1 MKTHSFTFTTL
12 VTVVTLGTILAPI
25 VVASPVKP
33 AGGGASGWTGAVAIS
48 PVLQPDPTRGSQLND
63 VAVNANG
70 LAIAAW
76 DQFGYS
82 NGGSASIGAAVQSA
96 GKWGTPFTISGT
108 NGFSMSP
115 KVAVGS
121 DGTMAV
127 SWIHQDAAGTQKSI
141 QVAVRAPTAS
151 VWTTSTLAQG
161 SVGGVSLTEFVP
173 VAIDAN
179 GNVTAAWD
187 IWNGAIH
194 VVQAATMLKGS
205 VWSLPVTL
213 SGTDDGLYTSLA
225 LNAAGDAAVVYS
237 FSPYSSSS
245 YLSGTCARYVFRKGS
260 TGNWSAP
267 VTISETISSS
277 VGYVQY
283 PQVALDKNGLATV
296 IYMGYS
302 VEAVRQLA
310 STLWTQPL
318 TILKGPAT
326 LFSAYTSVDLAVD
339 QNGNSVVA
347 ASIFD
352 STINVDR
359 ASVWV
364 TRGTTDGA
372 WTPEQRITDPTIPID
387 AYATRVAVSPDGLLA
402 MVGWIDHYHGT
413 VQVSKLTAGTWG
425 AADTIGKG
433 TAWASFQE
441 VLGLDAGSSTIARA
455 IWKNA
460 KTGIQVMAT
469 SYGR

>member
-12 VTVVTLGTILAPI
+12 ATVLTLGAMLTGI
-25 VVASPVKP
+25 VVAAPVKP
-33 AGGGASGWTGAVAIS
+33 GGGGGNGWSGTVAIS
-48 PVLQPDPTRGSQLND
+48 PILQPDPTRGSQLND
-63 VAVNANG
+63 LAVNANG

-76 DQFGYS
+76 DQFVYS
-82 NGGSASIGAAVQSA
+82 NGGSASIGAAVQSG

-108 NGFSMSP
+108 TGFSMSP

-127 SWIHQDAAGTQKSI
+127 SWIYQDPAGTQKSI
-141 QVAVRAPTAS
+141 QIAVRTPTAS

-161 SVGGVSLTEFVP
+161 PIGGVSLTEFVP

-179 GNVTAAWD
+179 GNITAAWD

-205 VWSLPVTL
+205 VWSAPVTL

-225 LNAAGDAAVVYS
+225 VNSTGDAAVVYS
-237 FSPYSSSS
+237 FSPYSS
-245 YLSGTCARYVFRKGS
+245 YPSGTCARYAFRKGA
-260 TGNWSAP
+260 TGKWNAP
-267 VTISETISSS
+267 VSISETIPSS

-310 STLWTQPL
+310 TGSWTQPL

-326 LFSAYTSVDLAVD
+326 LFSAYTSVDLGLD

-364 TRGTTDGA
+364 TRGTPDGT
-372 WTPEQRITDPTIPID
+372 WTPEQRITDPAVPID
-387 AYATRVAVSPDGLLA
+387 AYATRVAVSTDGLLA

-425 AADTIGKG
+425 APNTIGKG

-441 VLGLDAGSSTIARA
+441 VLGLDAGSSTVARA

-460 KTGIQVMAT
+460 KTGIQIMAT
-469 SYGR
+469 SYGQ